1 MKSILSAKIQMRHFL
16 GTFKHCVGSLVF
28 CGFCKNHDFQE
39 ISKPG
44 GKEGLNAR
52 IAKNECARAIN

>member
-1 MKSILSAKIQMRHFL
+1 M
-16 GTFKHCVGSLVF
+16 F